1 MNILFINSKS
11 PDYIED
17 QLFSALTDNLGKGSV
32 SAYPKNYL
40 YYLERKPYPLNMG
53 KSRGLADYLID
64 KLMLKNDL
72 KNFSYD
78 CVVIGSTKRDTFERF
93 LEISDY
99 LPEQIPLI
107 YIDGGDFPEVGGDAR
122 RLGFESLYDSVVNKY
137 HFKHIFKREYLIDKK
152 YADNVYPFPM
162 SFKLQP
168 VEFPVE
174 KKYDVSCWCVESDP
188 IRTQALSI
196 LENLYD
202 CRSNGTTLGQTF
214 RKYKRKGLG
223 YLRELGSSR
232 ISCNFRGV
240 GWDTLRYWEIPAVQ
254 SLMVS
259 QKPGIVIPN
268 NFIHGEHVLF
278 CKDDLSDLVDLI
290 DYYLLHDDETKEI
303 SASAHTFSMKH
314 HTNIQR
320 AEYFLE
326 IVSSK

>member
-1 MNILFINSKS
+1 MRFLFINSKS

-17 QLFSALTDNLGKGSV
+17 QLFSALTEIFGKQSV
-32 SAYPKNYL
+32 RAYPVNYR
-40 YYLERKPYPLNMG
+40 YYIQRKAYPLNMG
-53 KSRGLADYLID
+53 KCRTASDYIID
-64 KLMLKNDL
+64 KLTLKNEL
-72 KNFSYD
+72 KAFEYD
-78 CVVIGSTKRDTFERF
+78 CVIIGSTKRDTFENF
-93 LEISDY
+93 LEISDH
-99 LPEQIPLI
+99 LPDNIPLI
-107 YIDGGDFPEVGGDAR
+107 YLDGGDFPEVGGDAT
-122 RLGFESLYDSVVNKY
+122 RLGFESLYNSVTNNYK
-137 HFKHIFKREYLIDKK
+137 FKHIFKREYLIDKK

-168 VEFPVE
+168 IEFPVE
-174 KKYDVSCWCVESDP
+174 KKYDVTCWCVESDP

-278 CKDDLSDLVDLI
+278 CKDDLSDLTDLI

-303 SASAHTFSMKH
+303 SASAHTFLMNH